1 MLIIK
6 IQRIFINDINPNSI
20 IIEEL
25 VNTKVPNPNAVVA
38 LVKKVA
44 FPTFWIIL
52 SNALNLSPW
61 FLYSCWYLFIR

>member
-44 FPTFWIIL
+44 FPTF
-52 SNALNLSPW
+52 
-61 FLYSCWYLFIR
+61 